1 MLLAEQFVCC
11 EADKE
16 FLKYL
21 CVHLKGR
28 FLDGQKKRGNGE
40 RRSTKAMGIRTVK
53 NYPSP
58 RLMETIGATNQTP
71 AEAIGELVANCF
83 DARYG
88 DEKLDVT
95 IDMRSGKIAVIDNG
109 KGMTDDIL
117 EKSVCIAEDMSRYLE
132 RGENAK
138 GHFGMGFK
146 TSCSTLGRFYEIY
159 TRPANRKIEY
169 HTSFDISEYSI
180 RPSGADAWDVKI
192 EDSERFATS
201 PLASATHG
209 TAFVIKNLRKDKGTS
224 YTSAVLTYLGE
235 AFKPHLEHGD
245 RIVVIDESGES
256 REAMPKPY
264 NFVKG
269 TKIDINE
276 TFGEGDKYHIT
287 GWMALDSH
295 THNDGLYGF
304 NIYRH
309 DQLVVKFDK
318 TWFTAHLMT
327 SRVIGEVNMDFLE
340 ATFYKQGVQQS
351 QDWLIVSTHMK
362 EYLRGIVSASRD
374 ISRKGNINDPSE
386 RKKIVSKL
394 LSDYGIN
401 DSNVENDTAG
411 SAEEKKEKRKK
422 SGINDN
428 IKSVVNEEGLSLEG
442 EGDIMI
448 TYLEK
453 SNSGNVQAPFDYIFA
468 ESDDEDKAELQ
479 VILFADHPLWRKKVD
494 DSVRRIIATSDAI
507 YRMLVEKFDYDTYN
521 ALKIRNEWLN
531 KRIEG

>member
-1 MLLAEQFVCC
+1 
-11 EADKE
+11 
-16 FLKYL
+16 
-21 CVHLKGR
+21 
-28 FLDGQKKRGNGE
+28 
-40 RRSTKAMGIRTVK
+40 MGSRTVK

-71 AEAIGELVANCF
+71 AEAIGELIANCF

-88 DEKLDVT
+88 DEKLT
-95 IDMRSGKIAVIDNG
+95 ITVDMRSNQIAVVDNG
-109 KGMTDDIL
+109 KGMTDGVL
-117 EKSVCIAEDMSRYLE
+117 EKAICIAEDMSKHLE

-159 TRPANRKIEY
+159 TRPANQNIEY
-169 HTSFDISEYSI
+169 HTSFDIDKYST

-192 EDSERFATS
+192 EDSKQFTAS
-201 PLASATHG
+201 PLASAKHG
-209 TAFVIKNLRKDKGTS
+209 TAFVIKNLRKDKGTN
-224 YTSAVLTYLGE
+224 YTSAVLSYLGE

-245 RIVVIDESGES
+245 KITVIDEDGGNH
-256 REAMPKPY
+256 EAMPKPY
-264 NFVKG
+264 DFVKG

-276 TFGEGDKYHIT
+276 TFGDGNKYHIT
-287 GWMALDSH
+287 GWMALDEH

-309 DQLVVKFDK
+309 DQLVAKFDK

-327 SRVIGEVNMDFLE
+327 SRIIGEVNMDFLE

-351 QDWLIVSTHMK
+351 QDWLIVSAYMK
-362 EYLRGIVSASRD
+362 EYLRGIVAASRD
-374 ISRKGNINDPSE
+374 ISRKGNINNPGE

-394 LSDYGIN
+394 LSDYGVS
-401 DSNVENDTAG
+401 DSSTESNVSEDT
-411 SAEEKKEKRKK
+411 EVEKEKHKK
-422 SGINDN
+422 SSINDN
-428 IKSVVNEEGLSLEG
+428 IKSVVTEEGLSLEG

-468 ESDDEDKAELQ
+468 ESDEDDKAELQ

-494 DSVRRIIATSDAI
+494 DSVRRIVATSDAI
-507 YRMLVEKFDYDTYN
+507 YRMLVEKFNYDTYK

-531 KRIEG
+531 KRTEG